1 MQGLAA
7 DLRQSLRSFRR
18 EPGFTAIAV
27 LTPAIGVGSSTAMF
41 SVVDAALLRP
51 LPYTASDRLIRV
63 SSVDGAGQLA
73 PMGAA
78 EFFQLAKSATTIEAI
93 GVFYP
98 HGATVTTPSGPRQV
112 RVANLSA
119 SMFGTFGI
127 APARGRAFELAED
140 LAGGQLAVV
149 VSDAFWRRHLGAD
162 PNVLGSTL
170 AVDHKAAVVVGIL
183 PRGVAFPRLETRDLL
198 LSLDVSA
205 EQAALNSARSGL
217 YGFARLKPG
226 ISAAAAKAEM
236 DAIVRATSGYGVAV
250 EPLLHWMTGEAAP
263 ALRAAFAAVLLLLVI
278 ACANVALL
286 LLMRGT
292 ARGRDLAIRAALGRG
307 HHRLA
312 FQQVVEGML
321 LAIAGGALGLGLSVV
336 AVDGLTALAPAGIP
350 RLHELRVDWRM
361 AAFASFASLI
371 SGALAGAASAWHAL
385 RSDLFQL
392 LKDGGTGA
400 TPGTT
405 RSHVR
410 DGLVVAQL
418 AIALLL
424 ATGAGL
430 LLRSLERFSAVPLG
444 LEPKNLLATFVYP
457 QKASSAAAM
466 AQLLADAKSIPGVED
481 AALVG
486 YLPFEVGRG
495 WTDSVVVEGRHPTET
510 TPDFAGI
517 TWFSPGYLSTA
528 GIRLVKGRDLT
539 TSDGATPV
547 ALVNQTFVAR
557 YLSGRESIGA
567 LFTSSDWPGTS
578 FTVVGVVQD
587 VRQWGPA
594 ESSFPEVYLSQAQFA
609 RNEQAFL
616 EGAMLVVR
624 SRLPAGTVEA
634 ALRPVA
640 APLTAHLPLGPTRP
654 VDEYLGY
661 YFRQRRFQLE
671 LALAFAAAA
680 LGLAALG
687 VYGAMAFSVVQR
699 RREMAVRA
707 ALGAQQRQLSALVL
721 ARGAR
726 LAALGICCGVALALG
741 LSRFLAALLYG
752 VSERDPLTLAIA
764 VVTLGT
770 VALAASFLPA
780 LAAARLDPMTVL
792 RSE

>member
-1 MQGLAA
+1 
-7 DLRQSLRSFRR
+7 
-18 EPGFTAIAV
+18 
-27 LTPAIGVGSSTAMF
+27 
-41 SVVDAALLRP
+41 
-51 LPYTASDRLIRV
+51 
-63 SSVDGAGQLA
+63 
-73 PMGAA
+73 
-78 EFFQLAKSATTIEAI
+78 
-93 GVFYP
+93 
-98 HGATVTTPSGPRQV
+98 
-112 RVANLSA
+112 
-119 SMFGTFGI
+119 
-127 APARGRAFELAED
+127 
-140 LAGGQLAVV
+140 
-149 VSDAFWRRHLGAD
+149 
-162 PNVLGSTL
+162 
-170 AVDHKAAVVVGIL
+170 
-183 PRGVAFPRLETRDLL
+183 
-198 LSLDVSA
+198 
-205 EQAALNSARSGL
+205 
-217 YGFARLKPG
+217 
-226 ISAAAAKAEM
+226 
-236 DAIVRATSGYGVAV
+236 
-250 EPLLHWMTGEAAP
+250 
-263 ALRAAFAAVLLLLVI
+263 
-278 ACANVALL
+278 
-286 LLMRGT
+286 
-292 ARGRDLAIRAALGRG
+292 
-307 HHRLA
+307 
-312 FQQVVEGML
+312 
-321 LAIAGGALGLGLSVV
+321 
-336 AVDGLTALAPAGIP
+336 
-350 RLHELRVDWRM
+350 
-361 AAFASFASLI
+361 
-371 SGALAGAASAWHAL
+371 
-385 RSDLFQL
+385 
-392 LKDGGTGA
+392 
-400 TPGTT
+400 
-405 RSHVR
+405 
-410 DGLVVAQL
+410 
-418 AIALLL
+418 
-424 ATGAGL
+424 
-430 LLRSLERFSAVPLG
+430 
-444 LEPKNLLATFVYP
+444 
-457 QKASSAAAM
+457 M
-466 AQLLADAKSIPGVED
+466 AQLLADARSIPGVEE

-528 GIRLVKGRDLT
+528 GIRLVKGRDLA

-547 ALVNQTFVAR
+547 ALINQTFVAR

-567 LFTSSDWPGTS
+567 LFSSSDWPGTS

-661 YFRQRRFQLE
+661 YFQQRRFQLE

-699 RREMAVRA
+699 RRELAVRA

-726 LAALGICCGVALALG
+726 LAALGICCGVGLALG

-752 VSERDPLTLAIA
+752 VSERDPLTLAIG

-770 VALAASFLPA
+770 VALAASLLPA